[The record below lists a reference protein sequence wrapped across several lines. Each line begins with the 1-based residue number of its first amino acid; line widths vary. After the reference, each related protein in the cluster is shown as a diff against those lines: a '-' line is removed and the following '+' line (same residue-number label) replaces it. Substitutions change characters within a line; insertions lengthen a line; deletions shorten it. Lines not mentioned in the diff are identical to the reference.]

1 MKLSE
6 IEVGGRYT
14 AKVSGVVVVVRV
26 VEIKEIPPPA
36 WTPSWDARWRKIIH
50 AVNEATGRKITLRSP
65 QRLRAKAPPPKY
77 GCEFCS
83 KPENRPSGG
92 FECPYC
98 RKVWGEGSSAKPC

>member
-26 VEIKEIPPPA
+26 TAIREVPPS
-36 WTPSWDARWRKIIH
+36 SWSQQTTWQKRID

-83 KPENRPSGG
+83 KPENRPSGR

-98 RKVWGEGSSAKPC
+98 RKVWGEA